1 MTTPD
6 GAHATVAWASARRA
20 RATIDPLSA
29 LARRMAEAATT
40 WLASLTPGQRSRAT
54 YAVDNDDRRNWH
66 YVPNPRPGLALREL
80 SGGQQK
86 LAFRLLATGLSD
98 RAYGQALAIMSLEAV
113 LAELEGPG
121 RRNPRDPDLYH
132 FTIFGTPSDAEPWG
146 WRVEGHHISL
156 NFLIAGG
163 IAFAPSFFGSNPG
176 RVPDRGLDPRT
187 GLAGLAGF
195 RVLALEED
203 LGRRLVTTL
212 DASQRRSAIF
222 LPEAPADI
230 LTTNQRHVTRDTP
243 VGIAATGMTE
253 AQRDLLM
260 TLVETYAYRMPDAIA
275 DHRLDQI
282 ARDGTGHIH
291 FAWAGG
297 ESVGAPHYYRL
308 QGPGFLV
315 EYDNTQNGA
324 NHIHTVWRDFDHE
337 WGDDLLASH
346 YQSRTHGDHSDHA
359 HAGTRDDHGE
369 HDDDHHGHA
378 EHDGHGHDDHGH
390 AHGDGPGQH
399 TH

>member
-6 GAHATVAWASARRA
+6 GAHATVAWATARRA
-20 RATIDPLSA
+20 RATIDPLCA

-54 YAVDNDDRRNWH
+54 YTVDSDNRRNWH

-86 LAFRLLATGLSD
+86 LAFRLLATGLSE

-176 RVPDRGLDPRT
+176 RVPDQGLDPRT
-187 GLAGLAGF
+187 GLANLAGF

-203 LGRRLVTTL
+203 LGRRLITSL
-212 DASQRRSAIF
+212 DASQRGSATF
-222 LPEAPADI
+222 LPEAPTDI
-230 LTTNQRHVTRDTP
+230 LTTNQRHVARDTP
-243 VGIAATGMTE
+243 AGIAATGMTD

-260 TLVETYAYRMPDAIA
+260 ALVETYAYRMPDAIA
-275 DHRLDQI
+275 DHRLNQI
-282 ARDGTGHIH
+282 ARDGTGNIH

-337 WGDDLLASH
+337 WGDDLLAAH
-346 YQSRTHGDHSDHA
+346 YQSRTHGDHSDHD
-359 HAGTRDDHGE
+359 HAGTRDAIGDHG
-369 HDDDHHGHA
+369 DDK
-378 EHDGHGHDDHGH
+378 HDGHAHEDHDH
-390 AHGDGPGQH
+390 AHDDGPGQRKH
-399 TH
+399 

>member
-1 MTTPD
+1 
-6 GAHATVAWASARRA
+6 
-20 RATIDPLSA
+20 
-29 LARRMAEAATT
+29 
-40 WLASLTPGQRSRAT
+40 
-54 YAVDNDDRRNWH
+54 
-66 YVPNPRPGLALREL
+66 
-80 SGGQQK
+80 
-86 LAFRLLATGLSD
+86 
-98 RAYGQALAIMSLEAV
+98 
-113 LAELEGPG
+113 
-121 RRNPRDPDLYH
+121 
-132 FTIFGTPSDAEPWG
+132 
-146 WRVEGHHISL
+146 
-156 NFLIAGG
+156 
-163 IAFAPSFFGSNPG
+163 
-176 RVPDRGLDPRT
+176 DRGLDPRT

-203 LGRRLVTTL
+203 LGRRLVTSL
-212 DASQRRSAIF
+212 DASQRGSAIF

-253 AQRDLLM
+253 AQRDVLM
-260 TLVETYAYRMPDAIA
+260 TLVETYAHRMPDAIA

-359 HAGTRDDHGE
+359 HAGTRDHHGDHG
-369 HDDDHHGHA
+369 DDG
-378 EHDGHGHDDHGH
+378 HDGHAHDDHGH

-399 TH
+399 KH